1 MARGPGI
8 DLMKLD
14 FGRKVIGQIFAPDFQ
29 TNFHPKTEANS
40 TYNIFNA
47 SDATEWSGLQSGRKK
62 YFYFQNALGYSDC
75 CKSRAL

>member
-1 MARGPGI
+1 VDGLEKAASAFICKKRGT

-29 TNFHPKTEANS
+29 TNFHPKTEANP

-47 SDATEWSGLQSGRKK
+47 SDATEWSGLQSGRKSI
-62 YFYFQNALGYSDC
+62 FIFQMH
-75 CKSRAL
+75 